1 MCSWEIP
8 RPAGE
13 NAGLRDDAR
22 KTEQPSCV
30 LTLAAQAVTVVTFDL
45 FKIIEAF
52 HIIFGEVKLFRSILL
67 ECYACD

>member
-22 KTEQPSCV
+22 KTKRPSCV
-30 LTLAAQAVTVVTFDL
+30 LTLAAQAVTVVTLTL
-45 FKIIEAF
+45 FKIIESF
-52 HIIFGEVKLFRSILL
+52 HIIFGEVKLFRCMLL
-67 ECYACD
+67 ECHACD